1 MVNFKKEA
9 MNYIKSKYSS
19 EISMLQSQKR
29 KGVLWVDYTGLNS
42 HLEEVG
48 INPNRFYSG
57 YQENIKMI
65 EDWLN
70 KKREPKYKIDVKIVD
85 IPPNCNLRDLDVDN
99 NGERIS
105 TKAMIKNITG
115 TQIELKEATF
125 KCNNCQHFYTMQ
137 YDQDSV
143 RIEPGIC
150 TICGKKSWSMMNELT
165 RYTNYKLVKLEE
177 PLELRRGG
185 ETKEF
190 KGYLKDYLASS
201 EHILKAGDVCDIYGL
216 FQVKRI
222 KNKDSFEFMINLDNI
237 QPVDNSFEDFMI
249 TDEDREKILK
259 LSRDPLIYKR
269 LVETIAPEVYGY
281 DVVKKG
287 LLLQLFEG
295 ARPEDGVNNGE
306 RWTIHILLIGDPGIG
321 KSQIIESVN
330 KKAPKV
336 ITISGTGATRAGLT
350 TSAVRDELT
359 GTWALEAGAV
369 VLADTGLLC
378 VDEYDKLTETTQKAL
393 NEPMEQMVVS
403 SAKAG
408 LVQTMTARTSVL
420 ACANPKNSKFDMSS
434 SAKSIQQQINIPESN
449 LSRFDLVFALT
460 DNIDREKDGE
470 LARALLTHDYSRR
483 NVSELID
490 DNLFKKYI
498 TYAKIHCH
506 PVLSH
511 EAIVKLQSFYVET
524 RQAALQSDDGKPITT
539 RDLKAIERLSV
550 ARAKCELSDEVT
562 LEHAEEAISIYTE
575 ALATVGLVPE
585 NAGAIQGVKSK
596 KELNLIRDCEELIR
610 AEFEM
615 YGKVS
620 HEAKKDIM
628 GEISARTDGGNYEVS
643 EIYKEAYN
651 NMALEY
657 DI

>member
-9 MNYIKSKYSS
+9 MDYIKTKYNS
-19 EISMLQSQKR
+19 EISMLQSQKK
-29 KGVLWVDYTGLNS
+29 KGVLRIAYTVLNS
-42 HLEEVG
+42 HLEECG
-48 INPNRFYSG
+48 INPQRFYSG

-70 KKREPKYKIDVKIVD
+70 QKREPKHKIDAKIVD

-115 TQIELKEATF
+115 TQIDLKEATF
-125 KCNNCQHFYTMQ
+125 KCNNCQHFMSMQ
-137 YDQDSV
+137 YDQNSV

-150 TICGKKSWSMMNELT
+150 TVCGKKSWSIVNELT

-216 FQVKRI
+216 FQVKRV
-222 KNKDSFEFMINLDNI
+222 KKSDNFEFMIDLDNI
-237 QPVDNSFEDFMI
+237 QPVNNTFEDFMI
-249 TDEDREKILK
+249 TDEDRERILN
-259 LSRDPLIYKR
+259 LSRDPEVYNR
-269 LVETIAPEVYGY
+269 LVATIAPDVYGY
-281 DVVKKG
+281 EVVKKG

-295 ARPEDGVNNGE
+295 ARPDDGVNNGE

-330 KKAPKV
+330 KRAPKV
-336 ITISGTGATRAGLT
+336 ITISGTGATKAGLT

-378 VDEYDKLTETTQKAL
+378 VDEYDKLTETTQKSL

-420 ACANPKNSKFDMSS
+420 ACANPKDSKFDMST
-434 SAKSIQQQINIPESN
+434 SAKPIQKQINIPESN

-460 DNIDREKDGE
+460 DDIDREKDGE
-470 LARALLTHDYSRR
+470 LAKALLTHNYTKGSSSD
-483 NVSELID
+483 LID

-506 PVLSH
+506 PSLSDD
-511 EAIVKLQSFYVET
+511 AVSALQNFYVET

-550 ARAKCELSDEVT
+550 ARAKCDLSDEVT
-562 LEHAEEAISIYTE
+562 LEHAQEAISIYTE
-575 ALATVGLVPE
+575 ALATVGLKPE
-585 NAGAIQGVKSK
+585 TAGAIQGVKSE
-596 KELNLIRDCEELIR
+596 KEKDILRNCEELIR
-610 AEFEM
+610 EDLDY
-615 YGKVS
+615 YGSITDKS
-620 HEAKKDIM
+620 RAFIINTISRECEGTNYTSEELFHEAYENVVKD
-628 GEISARTDGGNYEVS
+628 
-643 EIYKEAYN
+643 
-651 NMALEY
+651 
-657 DI
+657 

>member
-9 MNYIKSKYSS
+9 MDYIKTKYNS
-19 EISMLQSQKR
+19 EISMLQSQKK
-29 KGVLWVDYTGLNS
+29 KGVLRIDYTDLNS
-42 HLEEVG
+42 HLEECG
-48 INPNRFYSG
+48 INPQRFYSG

-70 KKREPKYKIDVKIVD
+70 QKREPKHKIDAKIVD

-115 TQIELKEATF
+115 TQIDLKEATF
-125 KCNNCQHFYTMQ
+125 KCNNCQHFMSMQ
-137 YDQDSV
+137 YDQNSV

-150 TICGKKSWSMMNELT
+150 TVCGKKSWSIVNELT

-216 FQVKRI
+216 FQVKRV
-222 KNKDSFEFMINLDNI
+222 KKSDNFEFMIDLDNI
-237 QPVDNSFEDFMI
+237 QPVNNTFEDFMI
-249 TDEDREKILK
+249 TDEDRERILN
-259 LSRDPLIYKR
+259 LSRDPEVYNR
-269 LVETIAPEVYGY
+269 LVATIAPDVYGY
-281 DVVKKG
+281 EVVKKG

-295 ARPEDGVNNGE
+295 ARPDDGVNNGE

-330 KKAPKV
+330 KRAPKV
-336 ITISGTGATRAGLT
+336 ITISGTGATKAGLT

-378 VDEYDKLTETTQKAL
+378 VDEYDKLTETTQKSL

-420 ACANPKNSKFDMSS
+420 ACANPKDSKFDMST
-434 SAKSIQQQINIPESN
+434 SAKPIQKQINIPESN

-460 DNIDREKDGE
+460 DDIDREKDGE
-470 LARALLTHDYSRR
+470 LAKALLTHNYTKGSSSD
-483 NVSELID
+483 LID

-506 PVLSH
+506 PSLSDD
-511 EAIVKLQSFYVET
+511 AVSALQNFYVET
-524 RQAALQSDDGKPITT
+524 RRAALQSDNGKPITT

-550 ARAKCELSDEVT
+550 ARAKCDLSDEVT
-562 LEHAEEAISIYTE
+562 LEHAQEAISIYTE
-575 ALATVGLVPE
+575 ALATVGLKPE
-585 NAGAIQGVKSK
+585 TAGAIQGVKSE
-596 KELNLIRDCEELIR
+596 KEKDILRNCEELIR
-610 AEFEM
+610 EDLDY
-615 YGKVS
+615 YGSITDKS
-620 HEAKKDIM
+620 RAFIINTISRECEGTNYTSEELFHEAYENVVKD
-628 GEISARTDGGNYEVS
+628 
-643 EIYKEAYN
+643 
-651 NMALEY
+651 
-657 DI
+657 

>member
-9 MNYIKSKYSS
+9 MDYIKTKYNS
-19 EISMLQSQKR
+19 EISMLQSQKK
-29 KGVLWVDYTGLNS
+29 KGVLRIDYTDLNS
-42 HLEEVG
+42 HLEECG
-48 INPNRFYSG
+48 INPQRFYSG

-70 KKREPKYKIDVKIVD
+70 QKREPKHKIDAKIVD

-115 TQIELKEATF
+115 TQIDLKEATF
-125 KCNNCQHFYTMQ
+125 KCNNCQHFMSMQ
-137 YDQDSV
+137 YDQNSV

-150 TICGKKSWSMMNELT
+150 TVCGKKSWSIVNELT

-216 FQVKRI
+216 FQVKRV
-222 KNKDSFEFMINLDNI
+222 KKSDNFEFMIDLDNI
-237 QPVDNSFEDFMI
+237 QPVNNTFEDFMI
-249 TDEDREKILK
+249 TDEDRERILN
-259 LSRDPLIYKR
+259 LSRDPEVYNR
-269 LVETIAPEVYGY
+269 LVATIAPDVYGY
-281 DVVKKG
+281 EVVKKG

-295 ARPEDGVNNGE
+295 ARPDDGVNNGE

-330 KKAPKV
+330 KRAPKV
-336 ITISGTGATRAGLT
+336 ITISGTGATKAGLT

-378 VDEYDKLTETTQKAL
+378 VDEYDKLTETTQKSL

-420 ACANPKNSKFDMSS
+420 ACANPKDSKFDMST
-434 SAKSIQQQINIPESN
+434 SAKPIQKQINIPESN

-460 DNIDREKDGE
+460 DDIDREKDGE
-470 LARALLTHDYSRR
+470 LAKALLTHNYTKGSSSD
-483 NVSELID
+483 LID

-506 PVLSH
+506 PSLSDD
-511 EAIVKLQSFYVET
+511 AVSALQNFYVET

-550 ARAKCELSDEVT
+550 ARAKCDLSDEVT
-562 LEHAEEAISIYTE
+562 LEHAQEAISIYTE
-575 ALATVGLVPE
+575 ALATVGLKPE
-585 NAGAIQGVKSK
+585 TAGAIQGVKSE
-596 KELNLIRDCEELIR
+596 KEKDILRNCEELIR
-610 AEFEM
+610 EDLDY
-615 YGKVS
+615 YGSITDKS
-620 HEAKKDIM
+620 RAFIINTISRECEGTNYTSEELFHEAYENVVKD
-628 GEISARTDGGNYEVS
+628 
-643 EIYKEAYN
+643 
-651 NMALEY
+651 
-657 DI
+657 

>member
-9 MNYIKSKYSS
+9 MDYIKTKYNS
-19 EISMLQSQKR
+19 EISMLQSQKK
-29 KGVLWVDYTGLNS
+29 KGVLRIDYTDLNS
-42 HLEEVG
+42 HLEECG
-48 INPNRFYSG
+48 INPQRFYSG

-70 KKREPKYKIDVKIVD
+70 QKREPKHKIDAKIVD

-115 TQIELKEATF
+115 TQIDLKEATF
-125 KCNNCQHFYTMQ
+125 KCNNCQHFMSMQ
-137 YDQDSV
+137 YDQNSV

-150 TICGKKSWSMMNELT
+150 TVCGKKSWSIVNELT

-216 FQVKRI
+216 FQVKRV
-222 KNKDSFEFMINLDNI
+222 KKSDNFEFMIDLDNI
-237 QPVDNSFEDFMI
+237 QPVNNTFEDFMI
-249 TDEDREKILK
+249 TDEDRERILN
-259 LSRDPLIYKR
+259 LSRDPEVYNR
-269 LVETIAPEVYGY
+269 LVATIAPDVYGY
-281 DVVKKG
+281 EVVKKG

-295 ARPEDGVNNGE
+295 ARPDDGVNNGE

-330 KKAPKV
+330 KRAPKV
-336 ITISGTGATRAGLT
+336 ITISGTGATKAGLT

-378 VDEYDKLTETTQKAL
+378 VDEYDKLTETTQKSL

-420 ACANPKNSKFDMSS
+420 ACANPKDSKFDMSTS
-434 SAKSIQQQINIPESN
+434 TKPIQKQINIPESN

-460 DNIDREKDGE
+460 DDIDREKDGE
-470 LARALLTHDYSRR
+470 LAKALLTHNYTKGSSSD
-483 NVSELID
+483 LID

-506 PVLSH
+506 PSLSDD
-511 EAIVKLQSFYVET
+511 AVSALQNFYVET

-550 ARAKCELSDEVT
+550 ARAKCDLSDEVT
-562 LEHAEEAISIYTE
+562 LEHAQEAISIYTE
-575 ALATVGLVPE
+575 ALATVGLKPE
-585 NAGAIQGVKSK
+585 TAGAIQGVKSE
-596 KELNLIRDCEELIR
+596 KEKDILRNCEELIR
-610 AEFEM
+610 EDLDY
-615 YGKVS
+615 YGSITDKS
-620 HEAKKDIM
+620 RAFIINTISRECEGTNYTSEELFHEAYENVVKD
-628 GEISARTDGGNYEVS
+628 
-643 EIYKEAYN
+643 
-651 NMALEY
+651 
-657 DI
+657 

>member
-9 MNYIKSKYSS
+9 MDYIKTKYNS
-19 EISMLQSQKR
+19 EISMLQSQKK
-29 KGVLWVDYTGLNS
+29 KGVLRIDYTDLNS
-42 HLEEVG
+42 HLEECG
-48 INPNRFYSG
+48 INPQRFYSG

-70 KKREPKYKIDVKIVD
+70 QKREPKHKIDAKIVD

-115 TQIELKEATF
+115 TQIDLKEATF
-125 KCNNCQHFYTMQ
+125 KCNNCQHFMSMQ
-137 YDQDSV
+137 YDQNSV

-150 TICGKKSWSMMNELT
+150 TVCGKKSWSIVNELT

-216 FQVKRI
+216 FQVKRV
-222 KNKDSFEFMINLDNI
+222 KKSDNFEFMIDLDNI
-237 QPVDNSFEDFMI
+237 QPVNNTFEDFMI
-249 TDEDREKILK
+249 TDEDRERILN
-259 LSRDPLIYKR
+259 LSRDPEVYNR
-269 LVETIAPEVYGY
+269 LVATIAPDVYGY
-281 DVVKKG
+281 EVVKKG

-295 ARPEDGVNNGE
+295 ARPDDGVNNGE

-330 KKAPKV
+330 KRAPKV
-336 ITISGTGATRAGLT
+336 ITISGTGATKAGLT

-378 VDEYDKLTETTQKAL
+378 VDEYDKLTETTQKSL

-420 ACANPKNSKFDMSS
+420 ACANPKDSKFDMST
-434 SAKSIQQQINIPESN
+434 SAKPIQKQINIPESN

-460 DNIDREKDGE
+460 DDIDREKDGE
-470 LARALLTHDYSRR
+470 LAKALLTHNYTKGSSSD
-483 NVSELID
+483 LID

-506 PVLSH
+506 PSLSDD
-511 EAIVKLQSFYVET
+511 AVSALQNFYVET

-550 ARAKCELSDEVT
+550 ARAKCDLSDEVT
-562 LEHAEEAISIYTE
+562 LEHAQEAISIYAE
-575 ALATVGLVPE
+575 ALATVGLKPE
-585 NAGAIQGVKSK
+585 TAGAIQGVKSE
-596 KELNLIRDCEELIR
+596 KEKDILRNCEELIR
-610 AEFEM
+610 EDLDY
-615 YGKVS
+615 YGSITDKS
-620 HEAKKDIM
+620 RAFIINTISRECEGTNYTSEELFHEAYENVVKD
-628 GEISARTDGGNYEVS
+628 
-643 EIYKEAYN
+643 
-651 NMALEY
+651 
-657 DI
+657 